1 MMDCRLNLFTDRSR
15 VHKHQTSADTSEVYI
30 KETARGNLQA
40 TKAPSRSLAH
50 GLGSVR
56 FPRVGFDVGA
66 KQAGVATRRPF
77 WSGAD
82 SAVAHQATGT
92 GGEAEGTVER
102 GDQPASPGAAID
114 GP

>member
-1 MMDCRLNLFTDRSR
+1 MIDCRHSLFTDRSR
-15 VHKHQTSADTSEVYI
+15 VHKHQNSADTSEVYM
-30 KETARGNLQA
+30 KETALGNLQA
-40 TKAPSRSLAH
+40 TKAPSGGIAH

-66 KQAGVATRRPF
+66 QQAGVATRCPF

-82 SAVAHQATGT
+82 SAAAHEATGT

-102 GDQPASPGAAID
+102 GDQPASLGAAID
-114 GP
+114 GR

>member
-1 MMDCRLNLFTDRSR
+1 M
-15 VHKHQTSADTSEVYI
+15 